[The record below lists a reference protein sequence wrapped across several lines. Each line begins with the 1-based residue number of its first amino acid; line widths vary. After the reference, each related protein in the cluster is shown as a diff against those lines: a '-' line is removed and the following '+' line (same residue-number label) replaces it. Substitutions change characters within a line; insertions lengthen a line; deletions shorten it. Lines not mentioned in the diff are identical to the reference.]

1 MMRFSSFVSKSVS
14 ALTSISF
21 FSTEISVVS
30 ITLRMKRTQARMRP
44 ALMATVRSKMTVR
57 KNVSRRTKT
66 SDLGLLSN
74 ALKVLQPLMLYA
86 TTIRTPARQA
96 IGINL
101 ARGIRKSS
109 IRRRT
114 TAWTIPATGVRP
126 PLLILVIVLA
136 MAPVAGIP
144 PKIGVT
150 ILAMPR
156 AMSSVLELCL
166 ALIIP
171 SATVAE
177 SRDSMAPSA
186 AMVMAIGKRF
196 FTASQSRAGISAFG
210 RLALMENLSPM
221 VSMQSTPANALSR

>member
-1 MMRFSSFVSKSVS
+1 
-14 ALTSISF
+14 
-21 FSTEISVVS
+21 
-30 ITLRMKRTQARMRP
+30 MKRTQARMRP

-177 SRDSMAPSA
+177 SRDSMAPRA

-210 RLALMENLSPM
+210 RLALIENLSPM
-221 VSMQSTPANALSR
+221 VSMQFTPANVFSR